1 MENRKYTLLIIALYC
16 YSGHV
21 KAVINHLK
29 EVNPLVDV
37 TLLTNDADEYT
48 DVATEGKVKLER
60 YDVPPVR
67 IKWRWLMNFI
77 IRRKQCKFFAE
88 FARDRQYDIVNVHF
102 PNMFMS
108 FVYPYLRAMSN
119 NLVITPWG
127 SDVLRRDKK
136 YLRSLESLYQRAD
149 YVATAQKTPLGE
161 RIVQD
166 LHVEPQKMVGNFFG
180 SDLIDYALK
189 NGNSI
194 STDDAKMHFGLSGKF
209 VITCGYNR
217 REPQR
222 HKTIINAIDQVRN
235 RLPNNLTLLFPM
247 QYGAETRPEY
257 LEECKKECEI
267 RNLPAL
273 FVTRY
278 LPVEEL
284 YLLRMATDVFVHVQT
299 TDASSGSVQEYILC
313 DKKIVHG
320 SWIKYDELEAYLPL
334 FYFPVNK
341 IEDLGE
347 VIVQAC
353 NSDKISVPQEV
364 LDIVRNRGWER
375 NAHRMNDFFLSLV

>member
-77 IRRKQCKFFAE
+77 IRHKQCKFFAE

-136 YLRSLESLYQRAD
+136 YLRSLESLYQRAE
-149 YVATAQKTPLGE
+149 YVATAQKTPWGE

-189 NGNSI
+189 NGDSI
-194 STDDAKMHFGLSGKF
+194 STYDAKMHFGLSG
-209 VITCGYNR
+209 
-217 REPQR
+217 
-222 HKTIINAIDQVRN
+222 
-235 RLPNNLTLLFPM
+235 
-247 QYGAETRPEY
+247 
-257 LEECKKECEI
+257 
-267 RNLPAL
+267 
-273 FVTRY
+273 
-278 LPVEEL
+278 
-284 YLLRMATDVFVHVQT
+284 
-299 TDASSGSVQEYILC
+299 
-313 DKKIVHG
+313 
-320 SWIKYDELEAYLPL
+320 
-334 FYFPVNK
+334 
-341 IEDLGE
+341 
-347 VIVQAC
+347 
-353 NSDKISVPQEV
+353 
-364 LDIVRNRGWER
+364 
-375 NAHRMNDFFLSLV
+375 